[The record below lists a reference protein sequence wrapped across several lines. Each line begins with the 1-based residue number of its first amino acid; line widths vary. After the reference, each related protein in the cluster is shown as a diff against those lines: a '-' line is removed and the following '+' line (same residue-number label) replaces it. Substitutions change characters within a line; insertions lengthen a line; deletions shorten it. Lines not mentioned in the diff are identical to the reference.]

1 MKIFQG
7 CLGGDLRFN
16 ILETV
21 RDQLKAH
28 GLDNIK
34 QDIIY
39 KNINGKMIKVKI
51 INHKSRVNGEGD
63 MVDRIKVFYN
73 IIDEVNE

>member
-1 MKIFQG
+1 M
-7 CLGGDLRFN
+7 
-16 ILETV
+16 V
-21 RDQLKAH
+21 RDQCKAH

-51 INHKSRVNGEGD
+51 INHQSRVNGDDSE
-63 MVDRIKVFYN
+63 MVERIKVFYN
-73 IIDEVNE
+73 IIEEVNE